1 MDTLLSVAAN
11 RLDLSFLVLSNIK
24 ADQVT
29 VVLISNAS
37 HHTDSNCTIVDGDR
51 SPLKIQLSW
60 HIIY

>member
-51 SPLKIQLSW
+51 SPLKI
-60 HIIY
+60 